1 MQVQQIQ
8 DFCGR
13 FFHASSHPTLKN
25 MVMKRTFTHGIY
37 GAFLILSISA
47 GAQDSLFISELADP
61 ADDYAGRFIE
71 LYNAG
76 SETIDFS
83 SATFYISRQS
93 NGGTSWGDL
102 QLSGTVAPGKTF
114 VIGGSGFEALFGFAP
129 DQVTGILT
137 GNGDDAYALFL
148 GGDHSTGVLH
158 DLYGVIDMDGTGEPW
173 EYEDSRA
180 VRVDSILVP
189 NPVWIA
195 AEWEIMPADLADCD
209 PGSHLGSG
217 GTIPVGD
224 FALAVLN
231 DTVNWGVSPELRVR
245 VNELLPEDQ
254 VISFQFDVSFDTL
267 VLEYTGISLDGT
279 LSEGGTVA
287 VNDLVPGR
295 LSIGYMHTA
304 AITGAGDLLH
314 IQFNAL
320 SLDTT
325 LVALSNA
332 YLNSVPV
339 TDLTPGTLIIHETAP
354 PGGVVTYSDSA
365 NRFADTLL
373 ITAVFSEEMDSA
385 TPVLL
390 SMDGAVT
397 LHDAVMTRLGAA
409 VYSYPFIIP
418 GTGGEVQISFSGGS
432 DLWGNEVVEQPVS
445 GGSFQIIP
453 FHPGDVDDDGIILAY
468 DAALTLRYS
477 VGMDPLPE
485 TDPIPWEPWRDS
497 TANVDGQEGI
507 TAHDAG
513 LILRYSAGLITG
525 FSESTLKSGTGTLM
539 TVDLEDGYLVF
550 YSHGELLGF
559 NLEVTSPAGMLGEPV
574 ILNDGFLSAVNI
586 SEDRYRIGLCTA
598 VPAGDGE
605 AVMKIPCNGPGQVR
619 LHMMHNTME
628 QSVQLDLETRVS
640 GPEAAGIRIYPNP
653 VRDRLHVEGLSGP
666 SLVRILSLLGQQL
679 FHVQLLGDRG
689 EIDLSALEPGIYLVT
704 VENGDVTRTRRIVKE

>member
-1 MQVQQIQ
+1 M
-8 DFCGR
+8 
-13 FFHASSHPTLKN
+13 L
-25 MVMKRTFTHGIY
+25 MKRNFTHGVY
-37 GAFLILSISA
+37 GALLILSVSA

-76 SETIDFS
+76 SEAIDFS
-83 SATFYISRQS
+83 TASFYLSRQS

-102 QLSGTVAPGKTF
+102 QLAGTVAPGKTF
-114 VIGGSGFEALFGFAP
+114 VIGGSGFEALFGFTP

-137 GNGDDAYALFL
+137 GNGDDAYALFQ

-158 DLYGVIDMDGTGEPW
+158 DLYGVIDTDGTGEPW

-189 NPVWIA
+189 NPAWSGV
-195 AEWEIMPADLADCD
+195 EWEIMPANLADCD
-209 PGSHLGSG
+209 PGTHLGSG
-217 GTIPVGD
+217 GTVPAGD
-224 FALAVLN
+224 YALAVLN
-231 DTVNWGVSPELRVR
+231 DTVNWGEPPELRIL

-254 VISFQFDVSFDTL
+254 VISFQFDVSFDAQ

-287 VNDLVPGR
+287 VNDQVPGR
-295 LSIGYMHTA
+295 LTIGYMHTV

-320 SLDTT
+320 TLDTT
-325 LVALSNA
+325 VVSLSNA

-354 PGGVVTYSDSA
+354 PTAVVTYSDSV

-373 ITAVFSEEMDSA
+373 ITAVFSEEMDPA

-390 SMDGAVT
+390 SMNGAVM
-397 LHDAVMTRLGAA
+397 LQEAVMIRLGATL
-409 VYSYPFIIP
+409 YNYPFSVP
-418 GTGGEVQISFSGGS
+418 GTGGEVQISFSGGA
-432 DLWGNEVVEQPVS
+432 DLWGNEVVAQPVE

-485 TDPIPWEPWRDS
+485 TDPVPWEPWRDS
-497 TANVDGQEGI
+497 TANVDGEAGI

-525 FSESTLKSGTGTLM
+525 FAESALKSGTGALM
-539 TVDLEDGYLVF
+539 TVSLEDECLVF

-559 NLEVTSPAGMLGEPV
+559 NLDVASPAGVLGNPV

-586 SEDRYRIGLCTA
+586 SEDRYRVGLCTA

-605 AVMKIPCNGPGQVR
+605 AVMKIPCNGPGQVL
-619 LHMMHNTME
+619 LHMMHNTTE
-628 QSVQLDLETRVS
+628 QSIQLDLETRVT
-640 GPEAAGIRIYPNP
+640 GPEAGKFLIYPNP
-653 VRDRLHVEGLSGP
+653 VRDRLYMEGLSGP
-666 SLVRILSLLGQQL
+666 ALVRILSLLGQQL
-679 FHVQLLGDRG
+679 LSVRLQEDQG
-689 EIDLSALEPGIYLVT
+689 EIELSALEPGIYLIV
-704 VENGDVTRTRRIVKE
+704 VETGDVILTRRFVKE

>member
-1 MQVQQIQ
+1 M
-8 DFCGR
+8 
-13 FFHASSHPTLKN
+13 L
-25 MVMKRTFTHGIY
+25 MKRNFTQGIF
-37 GAFLILSISA
+37 GAFLILSVSA

-76 SETIDFS
+76 SQAIDFG
-83 SATFYISRQS
+83 SASFYLSRQS

-102 QLSGTVAPGKTF
+102 QLTGTVAPGKTF

-137 GNGDDAYALFL
+137 GNGDDAYALFT

-158 DLYGVIDMDGTGEPW
+158 DLYGVIDTDGTGEPW

-189 NPVWIA
+189 NPVWNG

-209 PGSHLGSG
+209 PGTHLGSG
-217 GTIPVGD
+217 GTVPAGD
-224 FALAVLN
+224 YALAVLN
-231 DTVNWGVSPELRVR
+231 DTVNWGVSPELRIL

-254 VISFQFDVSFDTL
+254 VISFQFDVNFDTE

-287 VNDLVPGR
+287 VNDGVSGR
-295 LSIGYMHTA
+295 LSIGYMRTA

-314 IQFNAL
+314 IRFNAL

-325 LVALSNA
+325 VVALSNA

-339 TDLTPGTLIIHETAP
+339 ADLVPGTLIIHETAP
-354 PGGVVTYSDSA
+354 PTAVITYSDSV

-373 ITAVFSEEMDSA
+373 ITAIFSEEMDPGI
-385 TPVLL
+385 PVLL

-397 LHDAVMTRLGAA
+397 LQDAAMTRLGASLYN
-409 VYSYPFIIP
+409 YSFPVP
-418 GTGGEVQISFSGGS
+418 GTGGEVYIMFSGGT
-432 DLWGNEVVEQPVS
+432 DLWGNEVVARPES

-485 TDPIPWEPWRDS
+485 ADPMPWEPWRDS
-497 TANVDGQEGI
+497 TANVDGEGGI

-525 FSESTLKSGTGTLM
+525 FPESALKSGTGARM
-539 TVDLEDGYLVF
+539 TVALKEGCLVF

-559 NLEVTSPAGMLGEPV
+559 NLDVASPAGMLGDPV
-574 ILNDGFLSAVNI
+574 ILNDRFLSAVNI
-586 SEDRYRIGLCTA
+586 SDDRYRVGLCTA

-605 AVMKIPCNGPGQVR
+605 AVLKIPCTGPGQVL
-619 LHMMHNTME
+619 LHMMHNTTE
-628 QSVQLDLETRVS
+628 QSMQLDLETYVT
-640 GPEAAGIRIYPNP
+640 GPEAGGIRMYPNP
-653 VRDRLHVEGLSGP
+653 ARDRLYVNGP
-666 SLVRILSLLGQQL
+666 GGPYRVRILSMHGQQL
-679 FHVQLLGDRG
+679 LSVRLQGDCG
-689 EIDLSALEPGIYLVT
+689 EIDLSVLEPGIYLVT
-704 VENGDVTRTRRIVKE
+704 VENGDVILTRRLVKE